1 MKIRAVRSCV
11 LTVATQKPI
20 ALHFPQHKLVVAE
33 ISTDAGVSGL
43 GYSLAF
49 GGGGAEAI
57 QVYLDTRLKP
67 VLIGEDPLLV
77 ERLWERVFRAAMGI
91 RKQRIVVYLL
101 SELYTAS

>member
-1 MKIRAVRSCV
+1 MKIVAVDSCV
-11 LTVATQKPI
+11 LTVPTPKPI
-20 ALHFPQHKLVVAE
+20 ALQFPQHKLVVAE

-67 VLIGEDPLLV
+67 ALIG
-77 ERLWERVFRAAMGI
+77 RASCRERV
-91 RKQRIVVYLL
+91 
-101 SELYTAS
+101 